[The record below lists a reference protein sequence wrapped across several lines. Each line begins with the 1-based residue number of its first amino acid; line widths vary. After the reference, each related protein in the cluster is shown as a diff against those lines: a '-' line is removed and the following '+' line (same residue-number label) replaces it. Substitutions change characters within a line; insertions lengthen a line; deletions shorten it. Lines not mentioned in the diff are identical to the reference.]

1 MSPWIELPCPQ
12 PGSAVLHLQ
21 SSWARGAEGWPGRT
35 AVIRASAAG
44 RGQLGGAGL
53 YLWRHRALTPEL
65 WGGRQLY
72 HQASVIV

>member
-1 MSPWIELPCPQ
+1 MDRTSLPAARLRGPPSAKQ
-12 PGSAVLHLQ
+12 PG
-21 SSWARGAEGWPGRT
+21 ARGAEGWPGRT

-72 HQASVIV
+72 HQASVIA